1 MSRDSSIVTREPSLY
16 NQKLSAFTVEHLDK
30 LSFIHSHREYSWRST
45 WGVEYPA
52 PGIFWLKDTPTL
64 KK

>member
-30 LSFIHSHREYSWRST
+30 LSFIHSHREYS
-45 WGVEYPA
+45 
-52 PGIFWLKDTPTL
+52 
-64 KK
+64 